1 MVSGREPV
9 SLKSFFSNMDKAC
22 FMARYAWL
30 SSDRRPHLPLCPAA
44 LKSLVGTAWK
54 EEEEEQE
61 AEKEE

>member
-1 MVSGREPV
+1 
-9 SLKSFFSNMDKAC
+9 MDKAC